1 MLLFLIKHSR
11 PDICNA
17 VRELSKCLDGPN
29 EAAYKEMLRVV
40 KYVMDT
46 KDRGL
51 KIAPT
56 GEELEWELIVFS
68 DSDWAGDKDNRR
80 SVGGYMIFLNGVL
93 IAWRSKLQK
102 VVSLSSAEAEFY
114 ACAEAVKEVPFIVQI
129 LRFLGVEVKTPVEVK
144 VDNVGAIYMSQ
155 NQASSTRTRHMDTR
169 WFYVNDLQDDGLI
182 IVKFVR
188 SEDNVSDVATKNVSA
203 DTMEKH
209 IDTITAERNY
219 WYSDNGEGRETGD

>member
-1 MLLFLIKHSR
+1 
-11 PDICNA
+11 
-17 VRELSKCLDGPN
+17 
-29 EAAYKEMLRVV
+29 MLRVV

-56 GEELEWELIVFS
+56 GEELKWELIVFS

-102 VVSLSSAEAEFY
+102 VVSPSSAEAEFY

-188 SEDNVSDVATKNVSA
+188 SEENISDVATKNVSA
-203 DTMEKH
+203 MTMDKH
-209 IDTITAERNY
+209 IDAITAERNY
-219 WYSDNGEGRETGD
+219 WSGDNGDRKETGD

>member
-1 MLLFLIKHSR
+1 M
-11 PDICNA
+11 
-17 VRELSKCLDGPN
+17 V
-29 EAAYKEMLRVV
+29 
-40 KYVMDT
+40 
-46 KDRGL
+46 
-51 KIAPT
+51 
-56 GEELEWELIVFS
+56 
-68 DSDWAGDKDNRR
+68 
-80 SVGGYMIFLNGVL
+80 
-93 IAWRSKLQK
+93 SKLQK

-188 SEDNVSDVATKNVSA
+188 SEENVSDVATKNVSA
-203 DTMEKH
+203 MTMDKH

-219 WYSDNGEGRETGD
+219 WNSDKGDRKGTGD

>member
-1 MLLFLIKHSR
+1 M
-11 PDICNA
+11 
-17 VRELSKCLDGPN
+17 
-29 EAAYKEMLRVV
+29 
-40 KYVMDT
+40 
-46 KDRGL
+46 
-51 KIAPT
+51 
-56 GEELEWELIVFS
+56 
-68 DSDWAGDKDNRR
+68 
-80 SVGGYMIFLNGVL
+80 
-93 IAWRSKLQK
+93 
-102 VVSLSSAEAEFY
+102 
-114 ACAEAVKEVPFIVQI
+114 
-129 LRFLGVEVKTPVEVK
+129 K

-219 WYSDNGEGRETGD
+219 WNSDNGEGRETGD

>member
-1 MLLFLIKHSR
+1 M
-11 PDICNA
+11 
-17 VRELSKCLDGPN
+17 
-29 EAAYKEMLRVV
+29 
-40 KYVMDT
+40 
-46 KDRGL
+46 
-51 KIAPT
+51 
-56 GEELEWELIVFS
+56 
-68 DSDWAGDKDNRR
+68 
-80 SVGGYMIFLNGVL
+80 

-129 LRFLGVEVKTPVEVK
+129 LRFLGVEVKTPVEVR

-188 SEDNVSDVATKNVSA
+188 SEENISDVATKNVSA
-203 DTMEKH
+203 MINPNPGVPGVFTRTLLLTSSLNVLMIFLIMCGCPIHALDL
-209 IDTITAERNY
+209 
-219 WYSDNGEGRETGD
+219 SSFS

>member
-1 MLLFLIKHSR
+1 
-11 PDICNA
+11 
-17 VRELSKCLDGPN
+17 
-29 EAAYKEMLRVV
+29 
-40 KYVMDT
+40 
-46 KDRGL
+46 
-51 KIAPT
+51 
-56 GEELEWELIVFS
+56 
-68 DSDWAGDKDNRR
+68 
-80 SVGGYMIFLNGVL
+80 MIFLNGVL

-203 DTMEKH
+203 DTMGKH

-219 WYSDNGEGRETGD
+219 WNSDNGDRKETGD

>member
-1 MLLFLIKHSR
+1 M
-11 PDICNA
+11 
-17 VRELSKCLDGPN
+17 
-29 EAAYKEMLRVV
+29 
-40 KYVMDT
+40 
-46 KDRGL
+46 
-51 KIAPT
+51 
-56 GEELEWELIVFS
+56 
-68 DSDWAGDKDNRR
+68 
-80 SVGGYMIFLNGVL
+80 NGVL

-188 SEDNVSDVATKNVSA
+188 SEENISDVATKNVSA
-203 DTMEKH
+203 MTMDKH
-209 IDTITAERNY
+209 IDAITAERNY
-219 WYSDNGEGRETGD
+219 WNSDNGDRKETGD

>member
-1 MLLFLIKHSR
+1 M
-11 PDICNA
+11 
-17 VRELSKCLDGPN
+17 
-29 EAAYKEMLRVV
+29 RVW
-40 KYVMDT
+40 T
-46 KDRGL
+46 Q
-51 KIAPT
+51 T
-56 GEELEWELIVFS
+56 C
-68 DSDWAGDKDNRR
+68 
-80 SVGGYMIFLNGVL
+80 LNGVL

-182 IVKFVR
+182 VVKFVR
-188 SEDNVSDVATKNVSA
+188 SEENISDVATKNVSA
-203 DTMEKH
+203 MTMDKH
-209 IDTITAERNY
+209 IDAITAERNY
-219 WYSDNGEGRETGD
+219 WNSDNGDRKETGD